1 MRPTHLGLLE
11 AEAIHILRDGV
22 AEARNPVILFSGGK
36 DSTVLAHLAVRAFH
50 PGRCPAPLL
59 HIDSTWEFRDVLAF
73 RDRFA
78 KEHGFSLVVHRNE
91 DGFAQGI
98 NPFEHGDLYTTTMR
112 TEALKQ
118 ALDEGGYDVI
128 FGGARRDEEA
138 SRAKERVVSV
148 RSASHGW
155 DPKNQRPEPWK
166 AWNWRL
172 NAGQSIRAFPLSNWS
187 EHDLWTYIVRNRI
200 ELAAPYYAAPRQV
213 VERAGK
219 LIVVDEPERMHWLPE
234 DRPHEVTVRFRTLG
248 CWPVTAATPSAA
260 TTLED
265 IAMDTFTARTSERQG
280 RISDNGS
287 LEQQKRSGYF

>member
-1 MRPTHLGLLE
+1 
-11 AEAIHILRDGV
+11 
-22 AEARNPVILFSGGK
+22 
-36 DSTVLAHLAVRAFH
+36 
-50 PGRCPAPLL
+50 LL

-78 KEHGFSLVVHRNE
+78 KEYGFSLVVHRNE
-91 DGFAQGI
+91 AGFAQGI

-187 EHDLWTYIVRNRI
+187 EYDLWTYIVRNRI

-219 LIVVDEPERMHWLPE
+219 LIVVDEPERMHWLSE
-234 DRPHEVTVRFRTLG
+234 DRLSEATVRFRTLG
-248 CWPVTAATPSAA
+248 CWPVTAATPSTAA
-260 TTLED
+260 TLED